1 MMSEEMLKLMVDKFI
16 FRIPTDRYFSEFGV
30 WVKPEGDVARLGV
43 SDFVQQRYGDV
54 AFADAMPVGIA
65 LAPGDELASVETIK
79 VNVIVPSPV
88 KGTITAINE
97 QLEDAP
103 EQINQDP
110 YGAGWLALVELAD
123 WEADRAQLFDAPA
136 YYERVREQA
145 EEEMNA

>member
-1 MMSEEMLKLMVDKFI
+1 MSEEMLKLMIDKFI

-30 WVKPEGDVARLGV
+30 WVKPEGDVARLGL
-43 SDFVQQRYGDV
+43 SDFAQQHNGDV
-54 AFADAMPVGIA
+54 AFADSMPVGTA
-65 LAPGDELASVETIK
+65 LEPGDEVASVETIK

-88 KGTITAINE
+88 KGTITALNE

-123 WEADRAQLFDAPA
+123 WEADRAELLDASA
-136 YYERVREQA
+136 DYDLIREQA
-145 EEEMNA
+145 EEELHA